1 MQSVAD
7 WAARQQAN
15 IQKKKDAQD
24 AKMDTLKT
32 GFDMLRVQQKLQK
45 DLETATTDEER
56 KTIEDKLEATMS
68 STLLSVLWT
77 QTTVDITTTIYE
89 VVKMVCFDHAVSK
102 EDREKRAYGIKNL
115 GEIFMEIEGPLDGGS
130 ESSDAKKLYKEAAFA
145 AML

>member
-1 MQSVAD
+1 MLFRYTTWLRSSSWDQPNLAGIGMQSVAD

-56 KTIEDKLEATMS
+56 KAIEDKLEATIS
-68 STLLSVLWT
+68 STTFDLLISLL
-77 QTTVDITTTIYE
+77 
-89 VVKMVCFDHAVSK
+89 
-102 EDREKRAYGIKNL
+102 RN
-115 GEIFMEIEGPLDGGS
+115 
-130 ESSDAKKLYKEAAFA
+130 
-145 AML
+145 